1 VRQLFYELG
10 LQMGRLRVK
19 IGTQVKVAYWLLGI
33 ALIIVHGIWPNQF
46 KVDEFSVLIYFI
58 LSIPF
63 VAQYLIKAKF
73 PGGEFIFRD
82 KIEKAE
88 ELVQKSIEIAEEA
101 ERDGKTKPLPFE
113 TFQLSQVREVLE
125 YDQVLALAALRIE
138 IERKL
143 RLLGVFLKISENK
156 REPLNK
162 LIVLFGETELLSIEQ
177 ISALREILN
186 MCNKAIHGHEVTADE
201 AREIIDLAEE
211 LNRTFSAGYSIDLTA
226 NQDFERQGL
235 FCEWEHCIELMPLAE
250 VPSDVSCP
258 VFGHD
263 CPGGLEK
270 ASNCDKTLED
280 LPANRFIK

>member
-1 VRQLFYELG
+1 LIRKAQTKPPLINPYILFGLFFNKSRLYYFSGSVNILVRQLFYELG

-143 RLLGVFLKISENK
+143 RLLGVFLKISEK
-156 REPLNK
+156 KWPGFVGQLF
-162 LIVLFGETELLSIEQ
+162 LILKW
-177 ISALREILN
+177 
-186 MCNKAIHGHEVTADE
+186 CTAHRY
-201 AREIIDLAEE
+201 AAASSLG
-211 LNRTFSAGYSIDLTA
+211 S
-226 NQDFERQGL
+226 
-235 FCEWEHCIELMPLAE
+235 
-250 VPSDVSCP
+250 VSQ
-258 VFGHD
+258 
-263 CPGGLEK
+263 
-270 ASNCDKTLED
+270 
-280 LPANRFIK
+280 